1 MVLRAE
7 SDAAR
12 AAVFCLSQIQQY
24 NVQVSELEPH
34 VLQDYVLR
42 YTGKFSTAGIW

>member
-1 MVLRAE
+1 MILRAE

-24 NVQVSELEPH
+24 NVQVSELEPGGPRATVH
-34 VLQDYVLR
+34 
-42 YTGKFSTAGIW
+42 G